1 MTMPNTSWMLKSSHS
16 PKSRILSIFSYLG
29 VLCLVPL
36 IFNRDDEYVN
46 FHARQGL
53 VLWIWGVLSIFS
65 LHIPVI
71 GAFFFSFSVLV
82 IAIFAVI
89 GIVSVLL
96 TRAWKLPV
104 VGVVASKL

>member
-1 MTMPNTSWMLKSSHS
+1 MKMPNTSWMLKSSHS
-16 PKSRILSIFSYLG
+16 TKSRVLSLFSYLG

-36 IFNRDDEYVN
+36 IFNKDDEYVN

-53 VLWIWGVLSIFS
+53 VLWIWGVLAIFS
-65 LHIPVI
+65 LHIPVV

-89 GIVSVLL
+89 GVVSVLL
-96 TRAWKLPV
+96 TRAWRLPV
-104 VGVVASKL
+104 VGMVASKL

>member
-1 MTMPNTSWMLKSSHS
+1 MGKWQELGSGIRWMAL
-16 PKSRILSIFSYLG
+16 FSYMG

-36 IFNRDDEYVN
+36 VFNRDDDYVD

-53 VLWIWGVLSIFS
+53 VMWIWGVLAIFS

-71 GAFFFSFSVLV
+71 GPFFFSSSVFFVTVMSL
-82 IAIFAVI
+82 A

-96 TRAWKLPV
+96 GKRWKLPIV
-104 VGVVASKL
+104 SLFANKF

>member
-1 MTMPNTSWMLKSSHS
+1 MPNTSWMLKR
-16 PKSRILSIFSYLG
+16 SRTTRSRLLALFSYLG

-36 IFNRDDEYVN
+36 IFNKDDEYVN

-65 LHIPVI
+65 LHIPVA

-82 IAIFAVI
+82 IAMFAAI
-89 GIVSVLL
+89 GIVSVVL
-96 TRAWKLPV
+96 TRAWRLPV
-104 VGVVASKL
+104 IGMIASRL

>member
-1 MTMPNTSWMLKSSHS
+1 MPTTSWMLKRGRT
-16 PKSRILSIFSYLG
+16 PRSRVMALFSYLG

-36 IFNRDDEYVN
+36 IFNRDDEYVH

-53 VLWIWGVLSIFS
+53 VLWIWGVLAIFS

-82 IAIFAVI
+82 IALLALA
-89 GIVSVLL
+89 GIASVLL
-96 TRAWKLPV
+96 TRAWRLPV
-104 VGVVASKL
+104 VGMVASKL